1 MYFGKKRTYI
11 SDGLF
16 RSGKVW
22 FILLSNYVSVG
33 KTSCCVMCGMLR
45 DFVHDDG
52 TGCRNKAVSMDVL
65 LWTWTV
71 VSCGGVELLSPSSG
85 CSECEVY
92 TLVPD
97 YTASLPRIYCLKN
110 VKWRVRI
117 CGRLLKS

>member
-1 MYFGKKRTYI
+1 MYFGKNRTYI
-11 SDGLF
+11 SVGLF
-16 RSGKVW
+16 RSGEVW
-22 FILLSNYVSVG
+22 FILLPNYVSVG
-33 KTSCCVMCGMLR
+33 MTSCCVMSMLW

-52 TGCRNKAVSMDVL
+52 TSCRNKAVSMNVL

-71 VSCGGVELLSPSSG
+71 VSCGGVELLWPSSG
-85 CSECEVY
+85 CSECEVH

-110 VKWRVRI
+110 VKWRVCI